1 MSVETAPAAGV
12 GYGIRPR
19 GRIPYP
25 TPLTALTATN
35 PALSASRRCGS
46 WAATGVAPAAT
57 HKDRSV
63 VLQAVDAHAEVPGT
77 SKDARIISAWDSSS
91 DSSTLESQ
99 AWTAR

>member
-35 PALSASRRCGS
+35 PALSASRRFITREILLVRLRDGHR
-46 WAATGVAPAAT
+46 AAAALGRRPAWHRPPRIRIAP
-57 HKDRSV
+57 
-63 VLQAVDAHAEVPGT
+63 
-77 SKDARIISAWDSSS
+77 SSS
-91 DSSTLESQ
+91 RRSMPTPKSQEPQKTLE
-99 AWTAR
+99 